1 MPQKVYNLIIL
12 DASGSMESIREQART
27 GVNETIQTIK
37 KAMEENP
44 EQTHFVTFAS
54 FNSNGINVVYDRVL
68 ASKVVELKRDDY
80 RPNAC
85 TPLYD
90 AIGTTVT
97 NLKDYVEKG
106 DVVLVTIIT
115 DGYENSSK
123 EFSQPMISRMIADLR
138 KQDWVFT
145 YIGAN
150 QDVEREARK
159 MNINNSMKF
168 EASVEGIKDMF
179 LKERESR
186 MCFCLKANKA
196 SKGEIDRAELQDNYF
211 VDDDSD
217 D

>member
-1 MPQKVYNLIIL
+1 MAQKVYNLIIL

-54 FNSNGINVVYDRVL
+54 FNSNGINMIYDRVL
-68 ASKVVELKRDDY
+68 ASKVVELKKNDY
-80 RPNAC
+80 RPDAC

-90 AIGTTVT
+90 AIGTMVT

-106 DVVLVTIIT
+106 DIVLVTIIT
-115 DGYENSSK
+115 DGYENSSR
-123 EFSQPMISRMIADLR
+123 EFSQEMIAKMIADLR

-150 QDVEREARK
+150 QDVERVSRSI
-159 MNINNSMKF
+159 NINNSMAF
-168 EASVEGIKDMF
+168 QADEEGTIHMF
-179 LKERESR
+179 ACERASR
-186 MCFCLKANKA
+186 MHFCKRLQEVNN
-196 SKGEIDRAELQDNYF
+196 GEQPISELLDADYF
-211 VDDDSD
+211 SHDEA
-217 D
+217 

>member
-1 MPQKVYNLIIL
+1 MAQKVYNLIIL
-12 DASGSMESIREQART
+12 DASGSMETIREQART

-37 KAMEENP
+37 KAMEENT

-54 FNSNGINVVYDRVL
+54 FNSNGINMVYDRVL
-68 ASKVVELKRDDY
+68 ASKVVELKKEDY

-106 DVVLVTIIT
+106 DIVLVTIIT
-115 DGYENSSK
+115 DGYENSSR
-123 EFSQPMISRMIADLR
+123 EFSHEMIAKMIADLR

-150 QDVEREARK
+150 QDVERVSRSI
-159 MNINNSMKF
+159 NINNSMAF
-168 EASVEGIKDMF
+168 EADEEGTSRMFNQERACRLRFCKKLDSAVTGDMPVSEF
-179 LKERESR
+179 LKE
-186 MCFCLKANKA
+186 
-196 SKGEIDRAELQDNYF
+196 DYF
-211 VDDDSD
+211 SNDEA
-217 D
+217 

>member
-1 MPQKVYNLIIL
+1 MAQKVYNLIIL
-12 DASGSMESIREQART
+12 DASGSMEAIREQART

-54 FNSNGINVVYDRVL
+54 FNSNGINMVYDRVL
-68 ASKVVELKRDDY
+68 ASKVVELKKEDY

-106 DVVLVTIIT
+106 DIVLVTIIT
-115 DGYENSSK
+115 DGFENSSK
-123 EFSQPMISRMIADLR
+123 EFSHEMIAKMIADLR

-150 QDVEREARK
+150 QDVERVSRSI
-159 MNINNSMKF
+159 NINNSMAFNADELGTAKMFAF
-168 EASVEGIKDMF
+168 ERKSRRRF
-179 LKERESR
+179 L
-186 MCFCLKANKA
+186 NKLNQA
-196 SKGEIDRAELQDNYF
+196 DGEDISELLQEDYF
-211 VDDDSD
+211 ADDEA
-217 D
+217 

>member
-1 MPQKVYNLIIL
+1 MAQKVYNLIIL
-12 DASGSMESIREQART
+12 DASGSMEAIREQART

-54 FNSNGINVVYDRVL
+54 FNSNGINMVYDRVL
-68 ASKVVELKRDDY
+68 ASKVVELKKEDY

-106 DVVLVTIIT
+106 DIVLVTIIT

-123 EFSQPMISRMIADLR
+123 EFSHEMIAKMIADLR

-150 QDVEREARK
+150 QDVERVSRSI
-159 MNINNSMKF
+159 NINNSMAFNADKVGTAKMFAF
-168 EASVEGIKDMF
+168 ERKSRRRF
-179 LKERESR
+179 L
-186 MCFCLKANKA
+186 NKLNQA
-196 SKGEIDRAELQDNYF
+196 DGEDISELLQEDYF
-211 VDDDSD
+211 ADDEA
-217 D
+217 